1 LLELPPGGQ
10 RVVAEV
16 AQIASMPGRIDQRAE
31 ALLEPL
37 RRVVPFRGAWI
48 SLLEP
53 ERSEQPPLVSQ
64 GYPDGLTRYMSGPA
78 GVAEIELLGLNRSGG
93 AICLSDLRTPL
104 EEVPSWAEY
113 LAPAGF
119 RGGVVA
125 GLFAP
130 DGRYLGMLG
139 LNTDTAGHPTEA
151 ARDLISVLT
160 PTIAFAIDP
169 MRMVAA
175 AARVV
180 GDAQAAIVLTR
191 AGNTLALPGLP
202 GHPLLDPGSAVLTVA
217 SAHLAVRHDFVTFLC
232 PLMADGPHSVRRIT
246 VLGCSGH
253 PPGHLRG
260 VVVVSPPGDTQ
271 GLDQREL
278 EILGLLIDDWSDQ
291 RIAAALDLPPLI
303 VTESVERILTK
314 LYAPTRIVGTL
325 RALRQGLYTPPA
337 LIRAPWRDGS
347 GSGSTS
353 RA

>member
-1 LLELPPGGQ
+1 MLELPPGGQ

-16 AQIASMPGRIDQRAE
+16 AQIAFMSGRIDQRAE

-53 ERSEQPPLVSQ
+53 ERCEQPPLVSQ
-64 GYPDGLTRYMSGPA
+64 GYPDGLNRYMSGPA

-93 AICLSDLRTPL
+93 ATRLSDLRTPL
-104 EEVPSWAEY
+104 EDVPSWAEY

-125 GLFAP
+125 GLFAA

-151 ARDLISVLT
+151 ARDLISVLA

-169 MRMVAA
+169 MRMAGA

-232 PLMADGPHSVRRIT
+232 PIAADGPHSVRRIT
-246 VLGCSGH
+246 VLGCGGY

-260 VVVVSPPGDTQ
+260 IVVVSPPGDTQ

-303 VTESVERILTK
+303 VAESVERILTK
-314 LYAPTRIVGTL
+314 LNAPTRIVATL
-325 RALRQGLYTPPA
+325 RALRQGLYTPRA
-337 LIRAPWRDGS
+337 LIPDRA
-347 GSGSTS
+347 
-353 RA
+353 

>member
-1 LLELPPGGQ
+1 MLEFPPGGQ

-16 AQIASMPGRIDQRAE
+16 AEIASMPGRIDQRAE

-53 ERSEQPPLVSQ
+53 ERREQPPLVSQ
-64 GYPDGLTRYMSGPA
+64 GYPDRLNQYMGGPA

-93 AICLSDLRTPL
+93 ATRLSDLHTPL

-119 RGGVVA
+119 RGGVVT

-151 ARDLISVLT
+151 ARDLINVLA

-169 MRMVAA
+169 MRMARAA
-175 AARVV
+175 AQIV

-191 AGNTLALPGLP
+191 AGNTLALPGLA
-202 GHPLLDPGSAVLTVA
+202 GHPLLVRGSAVLTVA
-217 SAHLAVRHDFVTFLC
+217 SVHLAAHHDFVTFLC
-232 PLMADGPHSVRRIT
+232 PLPADGPHSMRRIT
-246 VLGCSGH
+246 VLGCGGQL
-253 PPGHLRG
+253 PGHLRAI
-260 VVVVSPPGDTQ
+260 VLVSPPGDTHR
-271 GLDQREL
+271 LDQREL
-278 EILGLLIDDWSDQ
+278 EILGLLIEDWPDE
-291 RIAAALDLPPLI
+291 RIAAALALPPLI
-303 VTESVERILTK
+303 VAENVERILTK
-314 LYAPTRIVGTL
+314 LDAPTRIVATL
-325 RALRQGLYTPPA
+325 RALRQGLYTPRA
-337 LIRAPWRDGS
+337 LIPHRA
-347 GSGSTS
+347 
-353 RA
+353 